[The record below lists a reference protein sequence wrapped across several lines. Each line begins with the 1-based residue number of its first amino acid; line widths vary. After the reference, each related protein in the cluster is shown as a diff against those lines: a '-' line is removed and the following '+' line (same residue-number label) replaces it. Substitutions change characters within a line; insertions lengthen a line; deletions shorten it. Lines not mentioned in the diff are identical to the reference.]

1 MRSNFNNR
9 LNKIEKGIEKKLNP
23 MSDKG
28 DIIIFLPD
36 KGETP
41 EQKLAERERQLGYK
55 LNRSKV
61 LFFRVRG
68 IDRI

>member
-1 MRSNFNNR
+1 MKSKYKNR
-9 LNKIEKGIEKKLNP
+9 LSRVENVIEKKLNP

-28 DIIIFLPD
+28 DFLLVLPD

-41 EQKLAERERQLGYK
+41 EQKLAEREQQLGYK

-61 LFFRVRG
+61 MYLCIYG
-68 IDRI
+68 IDEF